1 MNTGLG
7 LFCKN
12 VDFKNGFW
20 LETGVD
26 DFYEFAVMT
35 CSYLEGL
42 HLTLEKTD
50 ELMAIL
56 MQLYVLGL
64 GLTLP
69 EPDEEEVNRDYEHPA
84 ISFEV
89 PDSYWEVFDPLYEED
104 ALEEN
109 VVVGS
114 LQDDLSDIYNDL
126 RSGIS
131 EYDAGNKAN
140 AEFEWRLGVDG
151 HWGKHVTDALR
162 ALHAIREMGY
172 TTEKKA

>member
-20 LETGVD
+20 LETSVD

-35 CSYLEGL
+35 CNYLDGL
-42 HLTLEKTD
+42 NVTLERTD

-64 GLTLP
+64 GLNSADP
-69 EPDEEEVNRDYEHPA
+69 EEKDVNYDLLGPD

-89 PDSYWEVFDPLYEED
+89 PDTYWEIYDPLLGDDNIEGE
-104 ALEEN
+104 
-109 VVVGS
+109 VVAGN
-114 LQDDLSDIYNDL
+114 LYDDLYDIFINL
-126 RSGIS
+126 KEGVA
-131 EYDAGNKAN
+131 EYEAGNKGS
-140 AEFEWRLGVDG
+140 AEFLWRLGVDG

-172 TTEKKA
+172 TAEKKA